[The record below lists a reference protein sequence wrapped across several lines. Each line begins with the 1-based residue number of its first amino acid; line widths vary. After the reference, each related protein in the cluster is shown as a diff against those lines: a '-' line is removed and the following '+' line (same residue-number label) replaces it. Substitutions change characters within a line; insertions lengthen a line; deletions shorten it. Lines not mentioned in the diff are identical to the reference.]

1 MNNKKSS
8 QESKIGN
15 TIQNSFSKG
24 LEITP
29 DSLKLQYLK
38 KAVDKSVNLISFGL
52 EYLNKNSFTEDESVF
67 SLSFLSL
74 SRGFELLMKCMI
86 CYKRYNDTK
95 DDKRFRHFPRTKDM
109 RKEYSHNLDKLRK
122 EIVKNYQRLFRGK
135 TPNSKMILQLKKDR
149 DFSIKDEN
157 LIKTLK
163 IISKYG
169 TEGRYYYELNYVTSK
184 NKKKKKD
191 LLAPLALCKNDFPKN
206 KSPKLE
212 MDELI
217 TEFLEKDEQLRNTFT
232 NSINDEE
239 YLSISNKVWQEII
252 QRYIRP
258 YLNEFRE
265 ILSRQFAYGILGD
278 EAKKCRSIFIFAFP
292 T

>member
-15 TIQNSFSKG
+15 TIQNSFAKG

-29 DSLKLQYLK
+29 DSQKLQYLEQ
-38 KAVDKSVNLISFGL
+38 AVNKSVNLISFGL
-52 EYLNKNSFTEDESVF
+52 DYLNKNSFTEDEPF
-67 SLSFLSL
+67 LSLSFLSL

-95 DDKRFRHFPRTKDM
+95 DDKRFGHFPKIEAM
-109 RKEYSHNLDKLRK
+109 KKNYNHNLDKLRK

-135 TPNSKMILQLKKDR
+135 TSNSKMILQLKKDR
-149 DFSIKDEN
+149 DFIIKDKN
-157 LIKTLK
+157 LIEILK

-169 TEGRYYYELNYVTSK
+169 TEGRYYYELNCVTSK
-184 NKKKKKD
+184 NKK
-191 LLAPLALCKNDFPKN
+191 NIM
-206 KSPKLE
+206 SPKFE
-212 MDELI
+212 MDKLI
-217 TEFLEKDEQLRNTFT
+217 MEFLKKDEQLCNTFT

-239 YLSISNKVWQEII
+239 DLSISNEVWQEII
-252 QRYIRP
+252 QRYIKP

-278 EAKKCRSIFIFAFP
+278 EARKCRSIYIFAFP